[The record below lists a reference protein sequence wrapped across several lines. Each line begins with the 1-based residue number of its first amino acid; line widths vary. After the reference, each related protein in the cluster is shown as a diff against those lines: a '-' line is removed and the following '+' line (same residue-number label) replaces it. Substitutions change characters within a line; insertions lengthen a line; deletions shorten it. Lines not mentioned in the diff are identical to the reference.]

1 MKSRLFILGLFV
13 LSAVC
18 PLSAQIDRASLSGT
32 VTDPSGAVVAGAK
45 VDATSTNT
53 GKERQVL
60 TNAER
65 IYVLPALPV
74 GTYTIVFSHEGFATS
89 RFGGVQLRV
98 GQKVT
103 LDVQLKL
110 GASTSQVEV
119 KATPPLLESSSAEL
133 AGTIGSG
140 QIENLPVNG
149 RNWANLLV
157 LVPGAQ
163 DDGGGNQRT
172 IRFAGR
178 ARDDNN
184 YMFDGV
190 DATGI
195 QEQAQKSTTRL
206 QVSED
211 AVEEYR
217 VNSMMYSAEYGAGAG
232 GQVDI
237 VTKGG
242 SNNWHGDVFEYLR
255 NSALDSRSFLDLDN
269 DPTVT
274 GPTRIPPFRL
284 NQFGGSVGGP
294 IVKNKTFIFLNY
306 EGLRQ
311 FRGQTLH
318 AFVPSASYSSAV
330 LVAQPALSPILAVYP
345 AGQISTCVL
354 GNSPGSDCTQID
366 EFTHL
371 GSIQL
376 REDSGLIRFD
386 EVFNQRTTLFVR
398 AVRDDSFTTGPLG
411 NLYDQQQIKTKP
423 ANYVIGLTHAFSP
436 NLVNDFKFG
445 INRAPFHNPQA
456 SLGPNDQAI
465 SFGDFESLNNNNT
478 DNEVGTT
485 FSYIDNLTI
494 LKGRNTFKTGIEVR
508 RVRLNQGITQDD
520 SITFKNEDTI
530 LANQVDNFQFRSSWW
545 SRGLRHTFVLPYFLD
560 EWKVRPNLTLNMG
573 IRWEYY
579 APITESHNRGRI
591 FDINRCAHTTP
602 GDPGICPQGSP
613 FFFPNYR
620 NFDPR
625 FAVAWSPGNLNGK
638 TVIRAGYGIYH
649 GAGQNDDLNAG
660 LESDNIRISLTQD
673 NLTLGLCP
681 AGNKLTYPVEPFL
694 PCAARQGS
702 TPRAL
707 QRDRRDLYAQEWGF
721 SVQQSL
727 PRDWQLQV
735 GYAGSAGIR
744 LFARSYVNVCNNILA
759 ERALGLCTRQ
769 LYGVNAVDIK
779 NNDGNST
786 YNGLLATL
794 QRRFTSGFALGLNY
808 TWSHSINDGS
818 IGGGEANAPENV
830 ACRRCDRGPS
840 VFDVRQNLVISSV
853 YELPFGPGKPHL
865 NSSGWVG
872 KLFGGWQ
879 VSGIGLFHTGHPLTV
894 LYGPDGSLLPD
905 GNDNSDQRPDI
916 VPGVSVVPTGQ
927 NANNWINPNAFQSP
941 PTDANGNLLRWG
953 DAGRGLVRSPTTWQI
968 DFALMKQT
976 KITERLSLEFYAQFF
991 NIFNKDQLA
1000 DPTSITLTFNPACN
1014 DPNANCA
1021 VNLGVPVPT
1030 PASTVSPPGGFGII
1044 SSIVNFNNN
1053 NDSFA
1058 PDNVGS
1064 GTPRQIQFG
1073 LRLIF

>member
-1 MKSRLFILGLFV
+1 MKSRLFVLGLFI
-13 LSAVC
+13 LSAV
-18 PLSAQIDRASLSGT
+18 PLSAQVDRASLSGT
-32 VTDPSGAVVAGAK
+32 VTDPSGAVVAGAQ
-45 VDATSTNT
+45 VDATASDT
-53 GKERQVL
+53 GKARQVL
-60 TNAER
+60 TNEEG
-65 IYVLPALPV
+65 IYVIPALPV
-74 GTYTIVFSHEGFATS
+74 GTYTLVFSHEGFATS
-89 RFGGVQLRV
+89 RYGGVQLRV
-98 GQKVT
+98 GQKLT
-103 LDVQLKL
+103 LDAHMQL
-110 GASTSQVEV
+110 GEIATSVDV
-119 KATPPLLESSSAEL
+119 KATGPLLERSSAEL
-133 AGTIGSG
+133 AGVVTSE
-140 QIENLPVNG
+140 QIQDLPTNG
-149 RNWANLLV
+149 RNWANLL
-157 LVPGAQ
+157 LLAPGAI
-163 DDGGGNQRT
+163 DDGGGDQRS
-172 IRFAGR
+172 IRFGGR

-184 YMFDGV
+184 YKFDGV

-217 VNSMMYSAEYGAGAG
+217 VNSMLYSAEYGAGAG

-237 VTKGG
+237 VTKTGT
-242 SNNWHGDVFEYLR
+242 NYWHGDVFEYLR

-269 DPTVT
+269 DPTVV

-330 LVAQPALSPILAVYP
+330 LAAQPALSPILSVYP

-411 NLYDQQQIKTKP
+411 NLFDQQQIKTKP

-436 NLVNDFKFG
+436 NLLNDFKFG

-465 SFGDFESLNNNNT
+465 NFGDFEALNNNNT

-520 SITFKNEDTI
+520 SITFKDEGTI

-602 GDPGICPQGSP
+602 GDPGICPQGSL

-707 QRDRRDLYAQEWGF
+707 QRDRRDLYAQEWGL

-735 GYAGSAGIR
+735 GYAGSAGVR

-786 YNGLLATL
+786 YNGLLVTL
-794 QRRFTSGFALGLNY
+794 QRRFTSGFAFGLNY

-830 ACRRCDRGPS
+830 ACRQCDRRPS
-840 VFDVRQNLVISSV
+840 
-853 YELPFGPGKPHL
+853 
-865 NSSGWVG
+865 
-872 KLFGGWQ
+872 
-879 VSGIGLFHTGHPLTV
+879 
-894 LYGPDGSLLPD
+894 
-905 GNDNSDQRPDI
+905 
-916 VPGVSVVPTGQ
+916 
-927 NANNWINPNAFQSP
+927 
-941 PTDANGNLLRWG
+941 
-953 DAGRGLVRSPTTWQI
+953 
-968 DFALMKQT
+968 DFAVLQ
-976 KITERLSLEFYAQFF
+976 ILVLS
-991 NIFNKDQLA
+991 
-1000 DPTSITLTFNPACN
+1000 
-1014 DPNANCA
+1014 A
-1021 VNLGVPVPT
+1021 V
-1030 PASTVSPPGGFGII
+1030 
-1044 SSIVNFNNN
+1044 
-1053 NDSFA
+1053 
-1058 PDNVGS
+1058 
-1064 GTPRQIQFG
+1064 
-1073 LRLIF
+1073 